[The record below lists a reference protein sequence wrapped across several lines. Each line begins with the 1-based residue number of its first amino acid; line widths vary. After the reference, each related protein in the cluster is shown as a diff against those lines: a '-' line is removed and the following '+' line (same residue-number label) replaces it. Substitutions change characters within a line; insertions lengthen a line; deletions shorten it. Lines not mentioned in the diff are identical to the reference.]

1 MNDTVPL
8 TGSQQQAC
16 SDLLEFLTSLDEAEC
31 DRCDRCDYCNMP
43 LVRVVFS
50 PLANVTKTY
59 RKCLNCGSSTFGR
72 HS

>member
-16 SDLLEFLTSLDEAEC
+16 SDLLEFLASLDESE
-31 DRCDRCDYCNMP
+31 CDRCDYCNMP
-43 LVRVVFS
+43 LVTMVFS
-50 PLANVTKTY
+50 PLANITKTY
-59 RKCLNCGSSTFGR
+59 RKCLNCGSSTFGS